1 MCDSRD
7 KSNRE
12 EGTKESRLN
21 EQITEKGK
29 WIKSKC
35 KRNNKNWFRN
45 NLTNKKKERK
55 TKKINR
61 NERSKVKQKDERT
74 N

>member
-1 MCDSRD
+1 MKIMCDSRD

-29 WIKSKC
+29 
-35 KRNNKNWFRN
+35 
-45 NLTNKKKERK
+45 
-55 TKKINR
+55 
-61 NERSKVKQKDERT
+61 
-74 N
+74 